1 VANLLLE
8 TSAVKLGWS
17 MVVVALLV
25 GFVLALRAWWSELGE
40 VEKLSSNIGPKLK
53 HFKHGIKR

>member
-8 TSAVKLGWS
+8 TPAVKLGWS
-17 MVVVALLV
+17 IVVAALLV
-25 GFVLALRAWWSELGE
+25 AFVFALRAWWSELGE
-40 VEKLSSNIGPKLK
+40 VEKLGSNIGPKLK